1 MNQERIGQL
10 IKNIRLKSGLTQEKF
25 AQKYGVTYQAVSKWE
40 NGKSVPDISILKK
53 ISEDA
58 NIDLKDLLEGID
70 VKSKKRKYIYF
81 IMLIIIFLTIAISSI
96 IIIKKSPKDDFNFS
110 TLSTTCKDF
119 ELFGSIAYN
128 DNKTS
133 IYIDN
138 VTYCGDKNEDKYKNI
153 ECTLYEA
160 TNENKT
166 KISSVSLEND
176 TSKTLDNFLSNISF
190 NVEHFSKSCKSYREN
205 GLFIEIDAITEDNKQ
220 VFFKIPLELKDKCS

>member
-81 IMLIIIFLTIAISSI
+81 IMLIIIF
-96 IIIKKSPKDDFNFS
+96 
-110 TLSTTCKDF
+110 
-119 ELFGSIAYN
+119 
-128 DNKTS
+128 
-133 IYIDN
+133 
-138 VTYCGDKNEDKYKNI
+138 
-153 ECTLYEA
+153 
-160 TNENKT
+160 
-166 KISSVSLEND
+166 
-176 TSKTLDNFLSNISF
+176 
-190 NVEHFSKSCKSYREN
+190 
-205 GLFIEIDAITEDNKQ
+205 
-220 VFFKIPLELKDKCS
+220 